1 MVEKFM
7 QDHPLV
13 SFIVIP
19 CAVIALAGIF
29 MTAIMFIINTSLA

>member
-19 CAVIALAGIF
+19 CAVIALAGAF
-29 MTAIMFIINTSLA
+29 MTGIIFIINTSLA